1 MQIGVRE
8 AAELMNVSEKTVYRW
23 IKGNKLPV
31 FKINEQ
37 YRINRAELLE
47 WATAHRINV
56 STEIFSDPD
65 RDKVPIP
72 SLAAALQAGGIHYR
86 VEGKDKESVLQ
97 AAVELMALPPE
108 VDRTFLLKVL
118 LARESLGS
126 TGIGEG
132 IAIPHV
138 RNPIV
143 LYIPQPMVTLC
154 FLEEPIDFGALDGKP
169 VHTIF
174 MIVSPTISAHLSLLS
189 RLSFALRQAAFAGV
203 IGRRGSRAEIAAAAA
218 LVEGGIPPRSAGG
231 REEGAGGS

>member
-47 WATAHRINV
+47 WATAHRVNV
-56 STEIFSDPD
+56 SAEIFSDPD
-65 RDKVPIP
+65 RDKVPFP
-72 SLAAALQAGGIHYR
+72 SLAEALQAGGVHYR
-86 VEGKDKESVLQ
+86 VEGNDKDSVLKS
-97 AAVELMALPPE
+97 AVEMMALPKE
-108 VDRTFLLKVL
+108 VDRTFLLRVL

-143 LYIPQPMVTLC
+143 MFIPQPMVTLC
-154 FLEEPIDFGALDGKP
+154 FLEKAIDFGSLDGKP

-174 MIVSPTISAHLSLLS
+174 MIVSPTISAHLNLLS
-189 RLSFALRQAAFAGV
+189 RLSFALRHPAFSDA
-203 IGRRGSRAEIAAAAA
+203 ISRRGSRAEIAAAAD
-218 LVEGGIPPRSAGG
+218 LVDGSIPHRPSGS
-231 REEGAGGS
+231 REEGAVRE